1 MKNTILWSLVL
12 LAPLLWTTTAHALFG
27 VPDFAALAQR
37 VTIIANQGVQI
48 AHSVTQI
55 SKITEQMT
63 EIKNQYE
70 HLKNEALG
78 QVGALSDPFVTLAAL
93 PGRYVSDGLAWRT
106 DYTGTTTA
114 GLIDAF
120 ELFSDTGTPMTDYW
134 RDRLSAA
141 PVTTEAEVLAEYNT
155 FPVSLA
161 DRAAA
166 NYRRQ
171 RDHGQQQTAQSQ
183 IVNTAASDATAT
195 VRSAR
200 DSFALLRG
208 QTNQSGTALQQAQ
221 ITGTITAGEVSA
233 AFLQLQAHEAAR
245 RAAEELAA
253 EERRR
258 EREAAR
264 LDRNRV
270 ARDTHARLRAG
281 IEATRDGGDSL
292 LFSLVQQ

>member
-1 MKNTILWSLVL
+1 MKRTILWTLVL
-12 LAPLLWTTTAHALFG
+12 FAPLLWTTTAHALFG

-63 EIKNQYE
+63 EIKNQYA

-78 QVGALSDPFVTLAAL
+78 HVGALTDPFVTLAAV
-93 PGRYVSDGLAWRT
+93 PGTYVSDGLAWRT
-106 DYTGTTTA
+106 AYTGTTTA

-120 ELFSDTGTPMTDYW
+120 ELFSASGTPMTDYW
-134 RDRLSAA
+134 QTRLDAA
-141 PVTTEAEVLAEYNT
+141 PDTTEADVLAEYHA

-166 NYRRQ
+166 NYRRH
-171 RDHGQQQTAQSQ
+171 RDHGEQRTAQSQ
-183 IVNTAASDATAT
+183 IVNTAASSATAT
-195 VRSAR
+195 VQSAR
-200 DSFALLRG
+200 LSYAALRG

-221 ITGTITAGEVSA
+221 VTGTITAGEVSA
-233 AFLQLQAHEAAR
+233 AVLQLHAHEAAR
-245 RAAEELAA
+245 RAAEELEA

-258 EREAAR
+258 EREATR
-264 LDRNRV
+264 LD
-270 ARDTHARLRAG
+270 ALRAG
-281 IEATRDGGDSL
+281 HADHNLRRGGIEQSRNGGDSL
-292 LFSLVQQ
+292 LFSLVQ

>member
-1 MKNTILWSLVL
+1 M
-12 LAPLLWTTTAHALFG
+12 
-27 VPDFAALAQR
+27 
-37 VTIIANQGVQI
+37 TIIANQGVQI

-63 EIKNQYE
+63 EIKNQYA

-78 QVGALSDPFVTLAAL
+78 HVGALTDPFVTLAAV
-93 PGRYVSDGLAWRT
+93 PGTYVSDGLAWRT
-106 DYTGTTTA
+106 AYTGTTTA

-120 ELFSDTGTPMTDYW
+120 ELFSASGTPMTDYW
-134 RDRLSAA
+134 QTRLDAA
-141 PVTTEAEVLAEYNT
+141 PDTTEADVLAEYHA

-166 NYRRQ
+166 NYRRH
-171 RDHGQQQTAQSQ
+171 RDHGEQRTAQSQ
-183 IVNTAASDATAT
+183 IVNTAASSATAT
-195 VRSAR
+195 VQSAR
-200 DSFALLRG
+200 LSYAALRG

-221 ITGTITAGEVSA
+221 VTGTITAGEVSA
-233 AFLQLQAHEAAR
+233 AFLQLHAHEAAR

-264 LDRNRV
+264 LD
-270 ARDTHARLRAG
+270 ALRAG
-281 IEATRDGGDSL
+281 HADHNLRRGGIEQTRDGGDSL
-292 LFSLVQQ
+292 LFSLVQ

>member
-12 LAPLLWTTTAHALFG
+12 FSPLLWTTTAHALFG
-27 VPDFAALAQR
+27 IPDFAALAQR

-63 EIKNQYE
+63 EIKNQYA

-78 QVGALSDPFVTLAAL
+78 HVGALTDPFVTLAAV
-93 PGRYVSDGLAWRT
+93 PGTYVSDGLAWRT
-106 DYTGTTTA
+106 AYTGTTTA

-120 ELFSDTGTPMTDYW
+120 ELFSASGTPMTDYW
-134 RDRLSAA
+134 QTRLDAA
-141 PVTTEAEVLAEYNT
+141 PDTTEADVLAEYNA

-166 NYRRQ
+166 NYRRH
-171 RDHGQQQTAQSQ
+171 RDHGEQRTAQSQ
-183 IVNTAASDATAT
+183 IVNTAASSATAT
-195 VRSAR
+195 VQSAR
-200 DSFALLRG
+200 LSYAALRG

-221 ITGTITAGEVSA
+221 VTGTITAGEVSA
-233 AFLQLQAHEAAR
+233 AVLQLHAHEAAR
-245 RAAEELAA
+245 RAAEELEA

-264 LDRNRV
+264 LD
-270 ARDTHARLRAG
+270 ALRAAHADHNLRRGG
-281 IEATRDGGDSL
+281 IEQTRDGGDSL
-292 LFSLVQQ
+292 LFSLVQ

>member
-12 LAPLLWTTTAHALFG
+12 FSPLLWTTTVHALFG
-27 VPDFAALAQR
+27 IPDFAALAQR

-63 EIKNQYE
+63 EIKNQYA

-78 QVGALSDPFVTLAAL
+78 HVGALTDPFTTLAAV
-93 PGRYVSDGLAWRT
+93 PGTYVSDALAWRT

-120 ELFSDTGTPMTDYW
+120 ELFSASGTSMTDYW
-134 RDRLSAA
+134 RTRLDAA
-141 PVTTEAEVLAEYNT
+141 PDTTEADVLAEYHG

-171 RDHGQQQTAQSQ
+171 RDQGEQRTAQSQ
-183 IVNTAASDATAT
+183 IVNTAASSATAT
-195 VRSAR
+195 VQSAR
-200 DSFALLRG
+200 ESYAALRG
-208 QTNQSGTALQQAQ
+208 QTNTSGTALQQAQ
-221 ITGTITAGEVSA
+221 VTGTITAGEVSA
-233 AFLQLQAHEAAR
+233 AVLQLHAHEAAR

-264 LDRNRV
+264 LD
-270 ARDTHARLRAG
+270 ALRAG
-281 IEATRDGGDSL
+281 HADHNLRRGGIEQTRDGGDSL
-292 LFSLVQQ
+292 LFSLVQ

>member
-12 LAPLLWTTTAHALFG
+12 FSPLLWTTTAHALFG
-27 VPDFAALAQR
+27 IPDFAALAQR

-63 EIKNQYE
+63 EIKNQYA

-78 QVGALSDPFVTLAAL
+78 HVGALTDPFVTLAAV
-93 PGRYVSDGLAWRT
+93 PGTYVSDGLAWRT
-106 DYTGTTTA
+106 AYTGTTTA

-120 ELFSDTGTPMTDYW
+120 ELFSASGTPMTDYW
-134 RDRLSAA
+134 QTRLDAA
-141 PVTTEAEVLAEYNT
+141 PDTTEADVLAEYNA

-166 NYRRQ
+166 NYRRH
-171 RDHGQQQTAQSQ
+171 RDHGEQRTAQSQ
-183 IVNTAASDATAT
+183 IVNTAASSATAT
-195 VRSAR
+195 VQSAR
-200 DSFALLRG
+200 LSYAALRG

-221 ITGTITAGEVSA
+221 VTGTITAGEVSA
-233 AFLQLQAHEAAR
+233 AVLQLHAHEAAR
-245 RAAEELAA
+245 RAAEELEA

-264 LDRNRV
+264 LD
-270 ARDTHARLRAG
+270 ALRAAHADHDLRRGG
-281 IEATRDGGDSL
+281 IEQTRDGGDSL
-292 LFSLVQQ
+292 LFSLVQ

>member
-12 LAPLLWTTTAHALFG
+12 FSPLLWTTTAHALFG
-27 VPDFAALAQR
+27 IPDFAALAQR

-63 EIKNQYE
+63 EIKNQYA

-78 QVGALSDPFVTLAAL
+78 HVGALTDPFTTLAAV
-93 PGRYVSDGLAWRT
+93 PGTYVSDALAWRT

-120 ELFSDTGTPMTDYW
+120 ELFSASGTSMTDYW
-134 RDRLSAA
+134 RTRLDAA
-141 PVTTEAEVLAEYNT
+141 PVTTEADVLAEYNG

-166 NYRRQ
+166 NYRRH
-171 RDHGQQQTAQSQ
+171 RDHGEQRTAQSQ
-183 IVNTAASDATAT
+183 IVNTAASSATAT
-195 VRSAR
+195 VQSAR
-200 DSFALLRG
+200 LSYAALRG

-221 ITGTITAGEVSA
+221 VTGTITAGEVSA
-233 AFLQLQAHEAAR
+233 AVLQLHAHEAAR

-264 LDRNRV
+264 LDALRT
-270 ARDTHARLRAG
+270 AHADHNLRRGG
-281 IEATRDGGDSL
+281 IEQSRDGGDSL
-292 LFSLVQQ
+292 LFSLVQ

>member
-63 EIKNQYE
+63 EIKNQYA

-78 QVGALSDPFVTLAAL
+78 HVGALTDPFVTLAAV
-93 PGRYVSDGLAWRT
+93 PGRYVKDGLAWRT
-106 DYTGTTTA
+106 DYTGTNTA

-120 ELFSDTGTPMTDYW
+120 ERFSASGTSMTDYW
-134 RDRLSAA
+134 RTRLDAA
-141 PVTTEAEVLAEYNT
+141 PVTTEAEIIAEYST
-155 FPVSLA
+155 LPVSLA

-171 RDHGQQQTAQSQ
+171 RDQGEQRTAQSQ
-183 IVNTAASDATAT
+183 IVNTAASSATAT
-195 VRSAR
+195 VQSAR
-200 DSFALLRG
+200 ASYAALRR
-208 QTNQSGTALQQAQ
+208 QTNTSGTALQQAQ
-221 ITGTITAGEVSA
+221 VTGTITAGEVSA
-233 AFLQLQAHEAAR
+233 AVLQLHAHEAAR
-245 RAAEELAA
+245 RAAEDLAA

-264 LDRNRV
+264 LDALRT
-270 ARDTHARLRAG
+270 AHADHNLRLGG
-281 IEATRDGGDSL
+281 IETHRDGGASL
-292 LFSLVQQ
+292 LFRLVQ

>member
-1 MKNTILWSLVL
+1 MKNTILWTLVL
-12 LAPLLWTTTAHALFG
+12 FAPLLWTTTAHALFG
-27 VPDFAALAQR
+27 IPDFAALAQR

-63 EIKNQYE
+63 EIKNQYA

-78 QVGALSDPFVTLAAL
+78 HVGALTDPFVTLAAV
-93 PGRYVSDGLAWRT
+93 PGTYVSDGLAWRT
-106 DYTGTTTA
+106 AYTGTTTA

-120 ELFSDTGTPMTDYW
+120 ELFSASGTPMTDYW
-134 RDRLSAA
+134 QTRLDAA
-141 PVTTEAEVLAEYNT
+141 PDTTEADVLAEYNA

-166 NYRRQ
+166 NYRRH
-171 RDHGQQQTAQSQ
+171 RDHGEQRTAQSQ
-183 IVNTAASDATAT
+183 IVNTAASSATAT
-195 VRSAR
+195 VQSAR
-200 DSFALLRG
+200 ESYAALRG

-221 ITGTITAGEVSA
+221 VTGTIPAGEVSA
-233 AFLQLQAHEAAR
+233 AVLQLQAHEAAR
-245 RAAEELAA
+245 RAAEELEA

-264 LDRNRV
+264 LD
-270 ARDTHARLRAG
+270 ALRAAHADHNLRRGG
-281 IEATRDGGDSL
+281 IEQTRDGGDSL
-292 LFSLVQQ
+292 LFRLVQ

>member
-1 MKNTILWSLVL
+1 MKKTILWSLVL
-12 LAPLLWTTTAHALFG
+12 FAPLFWTTTVHALFG
-27 VPDFAALAQR
+27 IPDFAALAQR

-63 EIKNQYE
+63 EIKNQYA

-78 QVGALSDPFVTLAAL
+78 HVGALTDPFVTLAAV
-93 PGRYVSDGLAWRT
+93 PGRYVKDGLAWRT
-106 DYTGTTTA
+106 AYTGTTTA

-120 ELFSDTGTPMTDYW
+120 ELFSDTGEPMTDYW
-134 RDRLSAA
+134 QTRLDAA
-141 PVTTEAEVLAEYNT
+141 PDTTEADVLAEYNG

-166 NYRRQ
+166 NYRRH

-233 AFLQLQAHEAAR
+233 AFLQLEAHEAAR

-264 LDRNRV
+264 LDRIRT
-270 ARDTHARLRAG
+270 ARASHARHRAG
-281 IEATRDGGDSL
+281 IEASRDGGDSL

>member
-1 MKNTILWSLVL
+1 MKKTILWSLVL
-12 LAPLLWTTTAHALFG
+12 FAPLFWTTTVHALFG
-27 VPDFAALAQR
+27 IPDFAALAQR

-70 HLKNEALG
+70 HLKDEALG
-78 QVGALSDPFVTLAAL
+78 QVGALTDPFVTLAAV
-93 PGRYVSDGLAWRT
+93 PGRYVKDGLAWRT
-106 DYTGTTTA
+106 AYTGTTTA

-120 ELFSDTGTPMTDYW
+120 ELFSDTGEPMTDYW
-134 RDRLSAA
+134 QTRLDAA
-141 PVTTEAEVLAEYNT
+141 PDTTEADVLAEYHT
-155 FPVSLA
+155 FPLSLA

-233 AFLQLQAHEAAR
+233 AFLQLEAHEAAR
-245 RAAEELAA
+245 RAAEELEA

-264 LDRNRV
+264 LDRIRT
-270 ARDTHARLRAG
+270 ARASHARHRAG
-281 IEATRDGGDSL
+281 IEASRDGGDSL

>member
-12 LAPLLWTTTAHALFG
+12 FSPLLWTTTAHALFG

-63 EIKNQYE
+63 EIKNQYA

-78 QVGALSDPFVTLAAL
+78 HVGALTDPFTTLAAV
-93 PGRYVSDGLAWRT
+93 PGTFVSDALGWRT
-106 DYTGTTTA
+106 DYAGTTTA

-120 ELFSDTGTPMTDYW
+120 ELFSASGTSMTDYW
-134 RDRLSAA
+134 RTRLDAA
-141 PVTTEAEVLAEYNT
+141 PVTTEADVLAEYNT
-155 FPVSLA
+155 LPVSLA

-166 NYRRQ
+166 NYRRLRDQSEQ
-171 RDHGQQQTAQSQ
+171 RTAQSQ
-183 IVNTAASDATAT
+183 IVNTAASSATAT
-195 VRSAR
+195 VQSAR
-200 DSFALLRG
+200 ASYAALRG

-221 ITGTITAGEVSA
+221 VTGTITAGEVSA
-233 AFLQLQAHEAAR
+233 AVLQLHAHEAAR

-264 LDRNRV
+264 LDALRT
-270 ARDTHARLRAG
+270 AHADHNLRRGG
-281 IEATRDGGDSL
+281 IEQSRDGGDSL
-292 LFSLVQQ
+292 LFSLVQ

>member
-1 MKNTILWSLVL
+1 MKNTILWTLVL
-12 LAPLLWTTTAHALFG
+12 FAPLLWTTTAHALFG

-63 EIKNQYE
+63 EIKNQYA

-78 QVGALSDPFVTLAAL
+78 HVGALTDPFTTLAAV
-93 PGRYVSDGLAWRT
+93 PGTYVSDALAWRT

-120 ELFSDTGTPMTDYW
+120 ELFSASGTSMTDYW
-134 RDRLSAA
+134 RTRLDAA
-141 PVTTEAEVLAEYNT
+141 PVTTEADSHSPSTAR

-171 RDHGQQQTAQSQ
+171 RDQGEQRTAQSQ
-183 IVNTAASDATAT
+183 IVNTAASSATAT
-195 VRSAR
+195 VQSAR
-200 DSFALLRG
+200 ASYAALRG
-208 QTNQSGTALQQAQ
+208 QTNTSRHGAPTGPGHRNYYGRRSVRRRSTTPRARGGTPRRRRTCGRGTTTRTRGGTA
-221 ITGTITAGEVSA
+221 
-233 AFLQLQAHEAAR
+233 
-245 RAAEELAA
+245 
-253 EERRR
+253 
-258 EREAAR
+258 
-264 LDRNRV
+264 
-270 ARDTHARLRAG
+270 
-281 IEATRDGGDSL
+281 
-292 LFSLVQQ
+292 

>member
-1 MKNTILWSLVL
+1 MKNTILWTLVL
-12 LAPLLWTTTAHALFG
+12 FAPLLWTTTAHALFG
-27 VPDFAALAQR
+27 LPDFAALAQR
-37 VTIIANQGVQI
+37 VTIIANQGIQI

-55 SKITEQMT
+55 SRITEQMT

-78 QVGALSDPFVTLAAL
+78 HVGALTTPFTTLAAL
-93 PGRYVSDGLAWRT
+93 PGTFVSDGLAWRT

-120 ELFSDTGTPMTDYW
+120 ELFSASGTSMTDYW
-134 RDRLSAA
+134 RDRLDAA
-141 PVTTEAEVLAEYNT
+141 PVTTEADVIAEYNAL
-155 FPVSLA
+155 PVSLA

-166 NYRRQ
+166 NYRRLRDQGEQ
-171 RDHGQQQTAQSQ
+171 RTAQSQ

-200 DSFALLRG
+200 DSYAALRG
-208 QTNQSGTALQQAQ
+208 QTNTSGTALQQAQ
-221 ITGTITAGEVSA
+221 VAGLITSGEVSA
-233 AFLQLQAHEAAR
+233 AVLQLHAHEAAR
-245 RAAEELAA
+245 RAAEDLAA

-264 LDRNRV
+264 LDALRT
-270 ARDTHARLRAG
+270 AHADHHLRLGG
-281 IEATRDGGDSL
+281 IEAHRDGGASL
-292 LFSLVQQ
+292 LFRLVQ

>member
-63 EIKNQYE
+63 EIKNQYA

-78 QVGALSDPFVTLAAL
+78 HVGALTDPFVTLAAV
-93 PGRYVSDGLAWRT
+93 PGRYVKDGLAWRT

-134 RDRLSAA
+134 RTRLDAA
-141 PVTTEAEVLAEYNT
+141 PDTTEAEVLAEYNT
-155 FPVSLA
+155 MPLSLA

-233 AFLQLQAHEAAR
+233 AFLQLHAH
-245 RAAEELAA
+245 
-253 EERRR
+253 
-258 EREAAR
+258 EAAR

-270 ARDTHARLRAG
+270 ARATHARHRAG
-281 IEATRDGGDSL
+281 IEASRDGGDSL